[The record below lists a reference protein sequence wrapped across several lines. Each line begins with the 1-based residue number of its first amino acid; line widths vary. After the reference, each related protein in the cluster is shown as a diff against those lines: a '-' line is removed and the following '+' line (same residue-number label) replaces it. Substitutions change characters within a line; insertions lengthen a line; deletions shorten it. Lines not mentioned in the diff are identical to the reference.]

1 MAKKIAV
8 VVRDRANEALRMAI
22 GLTLADDTVDVFVLN
37 QKLERTD
44 DNALNIETIQ
54 DLELG
59 LYSNVE
65 DDPETAWMP
74 TQELANKLLEYDVI
88 LPY

>member
-1 MAKKIAV
+1 MTKKIAV
-8 VVRDRANEALRMAI
+8 VVRDRADEALRMAI
-22 GLTLADDTVDVFVLN
+22 GLTLADDMVDVFVLN
-37 QKLERTD
+37 QKLQRTEA
-44 DNALNIETIQ
+44 NALNIDTLR

-65 DDPETAWMP
+65 NDPETTWVATP
-74 TQELANKLLEYDVI
+74 ELATKLLEYDVV